1 MKQFTLLDKFKS
13 KKFLSYKNNDEY
25 NFHFIFYIVH
35 IVHINKFI
43 LFLLVQ
49 FFL

>member
-25 NFHFIFYIVH
+25 NFHFIFYD